1 MNYTSKIGSGQL
13 FLFVVLS
20 RVIITLAYGV
30 NAGGHTI
37 SNGAWFACLLLP
49 ITLMVLGIPTLLFIQ
64 KAKGVSICDF
74 AFTVGKKTGYAVS
87 ILYAILFFALSFS
100 SVGRFS
106 YFVTSTM
113 QTNQSI
119 WFFPILMMAA
129 VCFGSIKGLRA
140 IFRAGAVLS
149 IFCIAAILAIVIALL
164 PRFEFLNIINPFYH
178 GASQVGYSVVMLT
191 FSSMEMGAF
200 LMLAPLV
207 NGKLTKTYIGY
218 AVVSAFFL
226 FVVFF
231 TVMAVLGQYATLQMF
246 PFYGVA
252 GVAQIGELSNLSALE
267 AAVWMIGVFLK
278 SAVYLHLCYDCL
290 AFMIPKEYRS
300 IAIVI
305 LAVLGVFSAVY
316 TSDSLVSSKTS
327 YALPVIIGFNVVFS
341 VVLPVFLLILGKNK
355 RRKPHETN
363 ALPAS

>member
-1 MNYTSKIGSGQL
+1 MSYTSKIGSGQL
-13 FLFVVLS
+13 FLFLVLS
-20 RVIITLAYGV
+20 RVIITLAYGI

-49 ITLMVLGIPTLLFIQ
+49 ITLLVLGIPTIVFM
-64 KAKGVSICDF
+64 KKSNGVSVCDF
-74 AFTVGKKTGYAVS
+74 AFTVGKKTGYTVS
-87 ILYAILFFALSFS
+87 VLYALLFFALSFS

-119 WFFPILMMAA
+119 WFFPVLMMGA
-129 VCFGSIKGLRA
+129 VCFGAVKGLRA

-149 IFCIAAILAIVIALL
+149 VFCIAAILAIVIALI
-164 PRFEFLNIINPFYH
+164 PRFEFLNILSPFYD
-178 GASQVGYSVVMLT
+178 GFGKVGYSVTMLT

-200 LMLAPLV
+200 LMLAPMV
-207 NGKLTKTYIGY
+207 NGKLTKTYLWY
-218 AVVSAFFL
+218 AVVSALFL

-290 AFMIPKEYRS
+290 AFMIPKQYRS
-300 IAIVI
+300 LAIVV
-305 LAVLGVFSAVY
+305 LAVLGVFAAVY

-327 YALPVIIGFNVVFS
+327 YALPIVIGFNVVFS
-341 VVLPVFLLILGKNK
+341 VVLPLVLLILSKIK
-355 RRKPHETN
+355 RRNPNETSTV
-363 ALPAS
+363 PAC

>member
-1 MNYTSKIGSGQL
+1 MSYTSKIGSGQL

-20 RVIITLAYGV
+20 RVIITLAYGI

-49 ITLMVLGIPTLLFIQ
+49 ISLFVLGIPTLLFIR
-64 KAKGVSICDF
+64 KAKGVSICDY
-74 AFTVGKKTGYAVS
+74 AFTVGKKTGYTVS
-87 ILYAILFFALSFS
+87 ILYAVLFFALSFS

-106 YFVTSTM
+106 FFVTSTV

-119 WFFPILMMAA
+119 WFFPILMMGA
-129 VCFGSIKGLRA
+129 VCYGAVKGLRA

-149 IFCIAAILAIVIALL
+149 FFCIAAILAIVIVLF
-164 PRFEFLNIINPFYH
+164 PRFEFLNILSPFYD
-178 GASQVGYSVVMLT
+178 GLGQVGYSVTMLT

-200 LMLAPLV
+200 LMLAPMV
-207 NGKLTKTYIGY
+207 KGRLTKTYVWY
-218 AVVSAFFL
+218 AVVSALFL

-231 TVMAVLGQYATLQMF
+231 TVMAVLGEYATLQMF

-267 AAVWMIGVFLK
+267 AAVWMIGVFIK

-290 AFMIPKEYRS
+290 AFLVPKRYRS

-305 LAVLGVFSAVY
+305 LAILGVFAAVY
-316 TSDSLVSSKTS
+316 TSGSLVTSKTS
-327 YALPVIIGFNVVFS
+327 YALPIVIGFNLVFS
-341 VVLPVFLLILGKNK
+341 VVLPIFLLIAEKIKRGKTN
-355 RRKPHETN
+355 ETN
-363 ALPAS
+363 ALPVT

>member
-1 MNYTSKIGSGQL
+1 MSYTSKIGSGQL

-20 RVIITLAYGV
+20 RVIITLAYGI

-49 ITLMVLGIPTLLFIQ
+49 ITLLVLGIPTLVFIR
-64 KAKGVSICDF
+64 KAKGVSICDY
-74 AFTVGKKTGYAVS
+74 AFTVGKKTGYTVS

-119 WFFPILMMAA
+119 WFFPILLMGAA
-129 VCFGSIKGLRA
+129 CFGAIKGLRA
-140 IFRAGAVLS
+140 VFRAGAVLS
-149 IFCIAAILAIVIALL
+149 IFCIAAILAIVIALF
-164 PRFEFLNIINPFYH
+164 PRFEFLNILSPFYD
-178 GASQVGYSVVMLT
+178 GFGKVGYSVTMLT

-207 NGKLTKTYIGY
+207 NGKLTKTYIWY
-218 AVVSAFFL
+218 AVVSALFL

-231 TVMAVLGQYATLQMF
+231 TVMAVLGEYATLQMF

-290 AFMIPKEYRS
+290 AFLIPKEYRS
-300 IAIVI
+300 IAIVV
-305 LAVLGVFSAVY
+305 LAVLGIFAAVY

-327 YALPVIIGFNVVFS
+327 YALPIVIGFNVVFS
-341 VVLPVFLLILGKNK
+341 VILPVILLIIGKIK
-355 RRKPHETN
+355 RGKQYEANVLSAT
-363 ALPAS
+363 

>member
-1 MNYTSKIGSGQL
+1 MSYTSKIGNGQL

-20 RVIITLAYGV
+20 RVIITLAYGI

-37 SNGAWFACLLLP
+37 GNGAWFACLLLP
-49 ITLMVLGIPTLLFIQ
+49 VTLLVLGIPTILFVQ
-64 KAKGVSICDF
+64 KANGVSICDF
-74 AFTVGKKTGYAVS
+74 AFTIGKKTGYTVS
-87 ILYAILFFALSFS
+87 VLYALLFFALSFS

-106 YFVTSTM
+106 FFVTSTI

-119 WFFPILMMAA
+119 WFFPILMMGA
-129 VCFGSIKGLRA
+129 VCFGAIKGLRA

-149 IFCIAAILAIVIALL
+149 VLCIVAILAIVIALI
-164 PRFEFLNIINPFYH
+164 PRFEFLNILSPFYE
-178 GASQVGYSVVMLT
+178 GVGKVGYSVTMLT

-207 NGKLTKTYIGY
+207 KGKLTKTYVLY
-218 AVVSAFFL
+218 ATVSALFL
-226 FVVFF
+226 FFVFF
-231 TVMAVLGQYATLQMF
+231 TVIAVLGEYATLQMF

-290 AFMIPKEYRS
+290 AFMIPKKYRS
-300 IAIVI
+300 LAIFG

-327 YALPVIIGFNVVFS
+327 YGLPIIIGFNVVFS
-341 VVLPVFLLILGKNK
+341 VVLPLALLLIAKIK
-355 RRKPHETN
+355 RRKPSETN
-363 ALPAS
+363 AMPAY